1 MFYASRIPIVEGVA
15 LDEYEDGKCYIYRIP
30 KDIAEIH
37 SVSFAKIAAL
47 PSFLRNLGLH
57 QLQLVR
63 SK

>member
-1 MFYASRIPIVEGVA
+1 MVEGVA
-15 LDEYEDGKCYIYRIP
+15 LDEYEDGKCHIYRIP
-30 KDIAEIH
+30 KDIAESH
-37 SVSFAKIAAL
+37 SVSFAKIAVL